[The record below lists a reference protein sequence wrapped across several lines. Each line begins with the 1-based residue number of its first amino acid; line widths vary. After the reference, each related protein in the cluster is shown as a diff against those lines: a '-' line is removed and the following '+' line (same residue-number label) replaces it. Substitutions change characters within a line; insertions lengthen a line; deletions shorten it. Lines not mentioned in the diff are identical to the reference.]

1 MMKRIYTSLLAII
14 IASTTL
20 FAQIPNWASKAA
32 KSVFKLTTFKQDGSL
47 LTSVNGFFIGTNGEA
62 ISSFTP
68 FKGASSAVIVDSN
81 GKKYNVACMLGAND
95 IYDIAK
101 FRVEGTKSQPL
112 TVANTAAEKGS
123 TIWLLPY
130 SIKNPDCQQGTVSKS
145 ESFLSNYNYYTLDL
159 KANENCISCPIMNQS
174 GEVIG
179 ILQPSADGISKE
191 TYAVSASFAA
201 SQNITGLS
209 INDNTLNS
217 TFISKDLPDDKDQ
230 AIVTLYI
237 AQQKGADEFKQVIEK
252 FINKF
257 PNVADGYISRA
268 QLEADQDNFI
278 SAKSDM
284 EKALKVAD
292 KKDDVHY
299 SYSKLIYQKEIYKSD
314 KPYKDWN
321 LDLAYNEAKK
331 AYDIN
336 STPMYKYQMA
346 QILYSQ
352 KKYQDAYNTYIELTK
367 TPLKNAEIFYEAAQS
382 KIQLQASDTVIC
394 ALLDSAV
401 NCFTKPYTRDA
412 APYILARATKL
423 DNMKKYREAV
433 NDYNDYETLMRSSIN
448 DSFYYIREQ
457 AELNA
462 RLYKQALDDIS
473 KAIELNPKE
482 ATYYAEQANLMLRV
496 NMLEDALNSAKKCV
510 DMAPKYS
517 DGYLILGLIQV
528 KKGNK
533 EDGMQNLQ
541 KAKSLGNTQADS
553 VIEKYK

>member
-112 TVANTAAEKGS
+112 TIANTAAEKGS

-367 TPLKNAEIFYEAAQS
+367 TSLKNAEIFYEAAQS

>member
-257 PNVADGYISRA
+257 PNVADGYISKA

>member
-1 MMKRIYTSLLAII
+1 MMKRIYTSLLAIM

-20 FAQIPNWASKAA
+20 FAQTPNWASKAS

-81 GKKYNVACMLGAND
+81 GKKYNVSYMLGAND
-95 IYDIAK
+95 IYDVAK
-101 FRVEGTKSQPL
+101 FRVEGVKSQPL
-112 TVANTAAEKGS
+112 TLAKTSPEKGAS
-123 TIWLLPY
+123 IWLLPY
-130 SIKNPDCQQGTVSKS
+130 SIKSPDCQQGTIIKS
-145 ESFLSNYNYYTLDL
+145 ESFLSNYDYYTLEL
-159 KANENCISCPIMNQS
+159 KANENSISCPIMTQN

-179 ILQPSADGISKE
+179 ILQPAADGTNKE
-191 TYAVSASFAA
+191 TYAVSAPFAA
-201 SQNITGLS
+201 SLNITGLS

-217 TFISKDLPDDKDQ
+217 TFISKDIPDDKDQ
-230 AIVTLYI
+230 AMVTLYV
-237 AQQKGADEFKQVIEK
+237 AQQKGGEDFKKIIEQ

-268 QLEADQDNFI
+268 QQETDKDDFI
-278 SAKSDM
+278 NAKADM
-284 EKALKVAD
+284 EKAIKVAD
-292 KKDDVHY
+292 KKDDAHY

-331 AYDIN
+331 AYEIN
-336 STPMYKYQMA
+336 QIPMYKYQMA

-367 TPLKNAEIFYEAAQS
+367 TPLKNGEIFYEAAQS
-382 KIQLQASDTVIC
+382 KVQLQANDTVIC
-394 ALLDSAV
+394 ELLDSAV
-401 NCFTKPYTRDA
+401 NCFSKPYTRDA

-433 NDYNDYETLMRSSIN
+433 NDYNDYETLMRSSLN

-473 KAIELNPKE
+473 KAIDINPKE
-482 ATYYAEQANLMLRV
+482 ATYYAEQGNLMLRV
-496 NMLEDALNSAKKCV
+496 NMLDEALNSAKKCV
-510 DMAPKYS
+510 DIAPKYS
-517 DGYLILGLIQV
+517 DGYLILGLIQM

-533 EDGMQNLQ
+533 EEGMQNLQ
-541 KAKSLGNTQADS
+541 KAKSLGNTQADAI
-553 VIEKYK
+553 IEKYK

>member
-112 TVANTAAEKGS
+112 TIANTAAEKGS

-257 PNVADGYISRA
+257 PNVADGYISKA

-510 DMAPKYS
+510 NMAPKYS

>member
-112 TVANTAAEKGS
+112 TIANTAAEKGS

>member
-257 PNVADGYISRA
+257 PNVADGYISKA

-510 DMAPKYS
+510 NMAPKYS

>member
-257 PNVADGYISRA
+257 PNVADGYISKA

-278 SAKSDM
+278 SAKSDV

-510 DMAPKYS
+510 NMAPKYS

>member
-112 TVANTAAEKGS
+112 TIANTAAEKGS

-145 ESFLSNYNYYTLDL
+145 ESFLSKYNYYTLDL

-553 VIEKYK
+553 IIEKYK

>member
-112 TVANTAAEKGS
+112 TIANTAAEKGS

-257 PNVADGYISRA
+257 PNVADGYISKA

-401 NCFTKPYTRDA
+401 NC
-412 APYILARATKL
+412 
-423 DNMKKYREAV
+423 
-433 NDYNDYETLMRSSIN
+433 
-448 DSFYYIREQ
+448 
-457 AELNA
+457 
-462 RLYKQALDDIS
+462 
-473 KAIELNPKE
+473 
-482 ATYYAEQANLMLRV
+482 
-496 NMLEDALNSAKKCV
+496 
-510 DMAPKYS
+510 
-517 DGYLILGLIQV
+517 
-528 KKGNK
+528 
-533 EDGMQNLQ
+533 
-541 KAKSLGNTQADS
+541 
-553 VIEKYK
+553 

>member
-1 MMKRIYTSLLAII
+1 MKRIYTSLLAII

-257 PNVADGYISRA
+257 PNVADGYISKA

-331 AYDIN
+331 AYEIN

-367 TPLKNAEIFYEAAQS
+367 TSLKNAEIFYEAAQS

-510 DMAPKYS
+510 NMAPKYS

>member
-1 MMKRIYTSLLAII
+1 MMKRIYTSLLAIM
-14 IASTTL
+14 IASTNL
-20 FAQIPNWASKAA
+20 FAQTPSWASKAA

-68 FKGASSAVIVDSN
+68 FKGASSAIIVDSN
-81 GKKYNVACMLGAND
+81 GKKYNVACILGAND

-101 FRVEGTKSQPL
+101 FRIEGTKSQPL
-112 TVANTAAEKGS
+112 TLAKTAAEKGS

-130 SIKNPDCQQGTVSKS
+130 SIKNPDCQQGSVSKS

-159 KANENCISCPIMNQS
+159 KANENCISCPIMNQD

-237 AQQKGADEFKQVIEK
+237 AQQKGVDEFKKVIEK

-257 PNVADGYISRA
+257 PNLADGYISRA
-268 QLEADQDNFI
+268 QLESDQDNFI
-278 SAKSDM
+278 SAKADM

-331 AYDIN
+331 AYEIN

-382 KIQLQASDTVIC
+382 KIQLQANDTVIC

-401 NCFTKPYTRDA
+401 NCFSKPYTKEA

-423 DNMKKYREAV
+423 DNIKKYREAV

-496 NMLEDALNSAKKCV
+496 NMLDDALNSAKKCV

-533 EDGMQNLQ
+533 EEGLLNLQ

>member
-112 TVANTAAEKGS
+112 TIANTAAEKGS

-145 ESFLSNYNYYTLDL
+145 ESFLSKYNYYTLDL

-209 INDNTLNS
+209 YCNHL
-217 TFISKDLPDDKDQ
+217 
-230 AIVTLYI
+230 
-237 AQQKGADEFKQVIEK
+237 
-252 FINKF
+252 
-257 PNVADGYISRA
+257 
-268 QLEADQDNFI
+268 
-278 SAKSDM
+278 
-284 EKALKVAD
+284 
-292 KKDDVHY
+292 
-299 SYSKLIYQKEIYKSD
+299 
-314 KPYKDWN
+314 
-321 LDLAYNEAKK
+321 
-331 AYDIN
+331 
-336 STPMYKYQMA
+336 
-346 QILYSQ
+346 
-352 KKYQDAYNTYIELTK
+352 LT
-367 TPLKNAEIFYEAAQS
+367 A
-382 KIQLQASDTVIC
+382 
-394 ALLDSAV
+394 
-401 NCFTKPYTRDA
+401 
-412 APYILARATKL
+412 
-423 DNMKKYREAV
+423 
-433 NDYNDYETLMRSSIN
+433 
-448 DSFYYIREQ
+448 
-457 AELNA
+457 
-462 RLYKQALDDIS
+462 
-473 KAIELNPKE
+473 
-482 ATYYAEQANLMLRV
+482 
-496 NMLEDALNSAKKCV
+496 
-510 DMAPKYS
+510 
-517 DGYLILGLIQV
+517 
-528 KKGNK
+528 
-533 EDGMQNLQ
+533 
-541 KAKSLGNTQADS
+541 
-553 VIEKYK
+553 